1 MIALILAGRRA
12 RAASRLL
19 PGPRPVLFAALSA
32 LLVFL
37 AVLALA
43 LALGAGRAADAWS
56 DGVAATATLAVVA
69 EEAEIEAQA
78 RAALDILRETPGV
91 RGVRVMDPADQRA
104 LLAPWLG
111 TGIAFDV
118 PELPL
123 MIEVETDRA
132 LLDREALAARLAAA
146 APGAVYEDHSAWH
159 LPLAEAARRQGRAA
173 WAAVGIIVGA
183 LAAGAALAA
192 RGAVAD
198 AGPAI
203 ATLRRMGMEDAS
215 IGRVILGRLAA
226 AALAGGAG
234 GALVALVMVGNAA
247 PHPAGAGLPIGFS
260 GWEWL
265 LAPALV
271 LAAVAASLAAAH
283 VATARALGRWP

>member
-91 RGVRVMDPADQRA
+91 RRVRVMDPADQRA

-123 MIEVETDRA
+123 MIEVEADRA
-132 LLDREALAARLAAA
+132 LLDQEALAARLAAA